1 LHALRLRNNFIIVNN
16 PDKTK
21 PTIPMR
27 RNSTSAMGAL
37 HPVLFFL
44 VIYGISLFLAIFVCR
59 TVYYSIND
67 EGITNSTTIQSDIY
81 STQTHTTALK

>member
-1 LHALRLRNNFIIVNN
+1 
-16 PDKTK
+16 
-21 PTIPMR
+21 MR

-59 TVYYSIND
+59 TVYYSINGD
-67 EGITNSTTIQSDIY
+67 SVDGSGTVHTEMY
-81 STQTHTTALK
+81 STSVQTTALK

>member
-1 LHALRLRNNFIIVNN
+1 
-16 PDKTK
+16 
-21 PTIPMR
+21 MR
-27 RNSTSAMGAL
+27 RNYTSPMGAL

-67 EGITNSTTIQSDIY
+67 EGLTNNKTVQADLYTTQA
-81 STQTHTTALK
+81 HTTALK

>member
-1 LHALRLRNNFIIVNN
+1 
-16 PDKTK
+16 
-21 PTIPMR
+21 MR

-37 HPVLFFL
+37 HPILFFL

-67 EGITNSTTIQSDIY
+67 EVTTGTKAIKADIY
-81 STQTHTTALK
+81 SSKVKTTAFK